1 MSATATIMRSVKS
14 AATCLLLLSALLY
27 WADSYPDMVSSDA
40 ACNECALKKNELFSG
55 DFPIYQCMGCC
66 FSRAYPTPLNVK
78 KMMMIPKNFTS
89 EATCCIAR
97 DSYEVRHM
105 NIIVRNHTGCN
116 CDTCMYHKI

>member
-27 WADSYPDMVSSDA
+27 YADSYPDMVSSDA

-55 DFPIYQCMGCC
+55 DLPIYQCMGCC

-78 KMMMIPKNFTS
+78 KAMMIPKNFTS
-89 EATCCIAR
+89 EATCCIAI
-97 DSYEVRHM
+97 DSYVVRHM
-105 NIIVRNHTGCN
+105 NVRNHTRCH
-116 CDTCMYHKI
+116 CDTCRFHKI